1 MIALRRS
8 LAVFAL
14 LALTACASVS
24 ASPLSPTPMP
34 GWTSAAAGT
43 RPVGLGLPGGARLDP
58 GVRFAGGVQ
67 IVLDETSPLHSL
79 SDLKLEGEDG
89 FVSVTDAG
97 DLVRGRL
104 ILNARGRLTGL
115 SGLSYRRL
123 TLMSGALIVEK
134 ADGDAEG
141 LAISDDGD
149 VIVSFERAHRI
160 WNYGPVDAVRTVPT
174 GLGRP
179 DFPFANNDGMEGIAA
194 THDFRCDSRSPDA
207 RRVSTTAPCL
217 RVAGES
223 GGVWDCF
230 IASCRVV
237 TAPPPTPL
245 TDAEF
250 RITSL
255 DRDPSGDG
263 WFVLQRLFRAPADV
277 RAHIRR
283 MAPNGTL
290 GPVLV
295 ELKFPG
301 TTDNFEGLAAVA
313 RDDGVRLYILSDDNT
328 SKKQRTLLLAFD
340 VRQ

>member
-1 MIALRRS
+1 MTGLRRS
-8 LAVFAL
+8 LAVLAL
-14 LALTACASVS
+14 LALSACASVS
-24 ASPLSPTPMP
+24 ASPLAPMALP

-43 RPVGLGLPGGARLDP
+43 RPVGLGLPGGARLDA

-79 SDLKLEGEDG
+79 SDLKLDGEDG
-89 FVSVTDAG
+89 FVGVTDAG

-104 ILNARGRLTGL
+104 ILNDQGRLTGVA
-115 SGLSYRRL
+115 GLQYRRL
-123 TLMSGALIVEK
+123 TLMNGAPIVEK

-141 LAISDDGD
+141 LAISDDGE
-149 VIVSFERAHRI
+149 VVVSFERDHRI

-174 GLGRP
+174 VLSRP
-179 DFPFANNDGMEGIAA
+179 DFPFTNNDGMEGISVA
-194 THDFRCDSRSPDA
+194 SNG
-207 RRVSTTAPCL
+207 L

-230 IASCRVV
+230 TAHCRVV

-245 TDAEF
+245 TDSEY
-250 RITSL
+250 RITGM

-263 WFVLQRLFRAPADV
+263 YFVLQRLFRAPADV

-283 MAPNGTL
+283 MDGNGEL

-301 TTDNFEGLAAVA
+301 TTDNFEGLAAVT
-313 RDDGVRLYILSDDNT
+313 RNDGARLYILSDDNS

-340 VRQ
+340 VVTRAARSS

>member
-1 MIALRRS
+1 MNALRRS
-8 LAVFAL
+8 LAVLAL
-14 LALTACASVS
+14 LALSACASVS
-24 ASPLSPTPMP
+24 ALPLAPTTPL
-34 GWTSAAAGT
+34 GWTAAAAGA
-43 RPVGLGLPGGARLDP
+43 RPVGLGLPGGARLDES
-58 GVRFAGGVQ
+58 VHFAGGVQ
-67 IVLDETSPLHSL
+67 IVLDERSPLHSL
-79 SDLKLEGEDG
+79 SDLKLDGEDG

-104 ILNARGRLTGL
+104 VLDSQGRLTGVA
-115 SGLSYRRL
+115 GLQYRRL
-123 TLMSGALIVEK
+123 TLMSGAPIIDKV
-134 ADGDAEG
+134 DGDAEG

-149 VIVSFERAHRI
+149 VIVSFERDHRI
-160 WNYGPVDAVRTVPT
+160 WNYGPVDAVRAMPT

-179 DFPFANNDGMEGIAA
+179 DFPFTNNDGMEGIAA

-250 RITSL
+250 RITGM

-277 RAHIRR
+277 RARIRR
-283 MAPNGTL
+283 MAPDGTL

-313 RDDGVRLYILSDDNT
+313 RDGGTRLYILSDDNT
-328 SKKQRTLLLAFD
+328 SKTQRTLLLAFD
-340 VRQ
+340 VR